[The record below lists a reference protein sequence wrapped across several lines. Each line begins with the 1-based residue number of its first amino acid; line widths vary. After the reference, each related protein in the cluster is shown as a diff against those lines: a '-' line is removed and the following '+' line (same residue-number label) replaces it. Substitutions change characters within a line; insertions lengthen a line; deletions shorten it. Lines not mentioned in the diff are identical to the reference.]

1 MNFVACHHHGHPLTL
16 ILRQGRAVNSLLV
29 KPGYRTRFKWQ
40 IIKRFFDQMDGFNIQ
55 LFPDTYVMHHALFV
69 SSSIPQLN
77 QCLESLTT
85 WTSWGVTFII
95 NFQCQ
100 FMYNHFTTIKW
111 YESFKFQKISSG
123 DFFIILVAL
132 IFNVNIY
139 MQESTI
145 HGIRYFVD
153 GENILHRAVWMV
165 LVAISVS
172 LLSYLIFDA
181 TMYI

>member
-1 MNFVACHHHGHPLTL
+1 
-16 ILRQGRAVNSLLV
+16 
-29 KPGYRTRFKWQ
+29 
-40 IIKRFFDQMDGFNIQ
+40 
-55 LFPDTYVMHHALFV
+55 
-69 SSSIPQLN
+69 
-77 QCLESLTT
+77 
-85 WTSWGVTFII
+85 
-95 NFQCQ
+95 
-100 FMYNHFTTIKW
+100 MYNHFTTIKW

>member
-1 MNFVACHHHGHPLTL
+1 
-16 ILRQGRAVNSLLV
+16 
-29 KPGYRTRFKWQ
+29 
-40 IIKRFFDQMDGFNIQ
+40 MDGFNIQ

-111 YESFKFQKISSG
+111 YESLQFQKISSG

-181 TMYI
+181 TVYIKYSKIFTYYSTYHPLF